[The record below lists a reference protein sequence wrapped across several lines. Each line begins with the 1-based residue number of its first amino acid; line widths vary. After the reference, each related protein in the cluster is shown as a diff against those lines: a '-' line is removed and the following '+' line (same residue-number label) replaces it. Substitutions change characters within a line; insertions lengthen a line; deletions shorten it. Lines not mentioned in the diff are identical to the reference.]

1 MSRELGMRN
10 KEKDA
15 VQMAGRRERILK
27 AGFRLFSEKNID
39 KVPMNDVADAAE
51 VGIATLYRYYL
62 TKTEL
67 VLGISTDI
75 WTKYVNEDYQTLQ
88 DAIKTDMTAAQEYEY
103 MLDAFID
110 LYRNHKDILRFNQ
123 FFNIYVQN
131 ENIPEEQM
139 KSYLDMI
146 DMLKNRFHE
155 VYEKGLSD
163 RTLNSEYTEQSIFS
177 STMHI
182 MLAAVTRYAV
192 GLVYVMEDAP
202 EPETE
207 LLLLKEML
215 MDKYTVK

>member
-1 MSRELGMRN
+1 
-10 KEKDA
+10 
-15 VQMAGRRERILK
+15 MAGRRERILK

-62 TKTEL
+62 TKSEL

-75 WTKYVNEDYQTLQ
+75 WTKYVNEDCQTLQ
-88 DAIKTDMTAAQEYEY
+88 DAIKTDMTAAQEYEC

-110 LYRNHKDILRFNQ
+110 LYWNHKDILRFNQ
-123 FFNIYVQN
+123 FFNVYVQN

-163 RTLNSEYTEQSIFS
+163 RTLNTDYTEQSIFS

-192 GLVYVMEDAP
+192 GLVYVMGNAP

-215 MDKYTVK
+215 LDKFTVK

>member
-1 MSRELGMRN
+1 
-10 KEKDA
+10 
-15 VQMAGRRERILK
+15 MAGRRERILK
-27 AGFRLFSEKNID
+27 EGFRLFSERNID
-39 KVPMNDVADAAE
+39 KVPMNDVADAAG

-62 TKTEL
+62 TKSEL

-75 WTKYVNEDYQTLQ
+75 WSKYVNEDYKKLEN
-88 DAIKTDMTAAQEYEY
+88 DIKADMTAAQVYEY

-123 FFNIYVQN
+123 FFNVYVQN
-131 ENIPEEQM
+131 ENIAEDQM

-155 VYEKGLSD
+155 IYEKGLTD
-163 RTLNSEYTEQSIFS
+163 RTLNTEYSEQSIFS

-202 EPETE
+202 EPESE
-207 LLLLKEML
+207 LVLLKEMM
-215 MDKYTVK
+215 MDKFTVK

>member
-1 MSRELGMRN
+1 
-10 KEKDA
+10 
-15 VQMAGRRERILK
+15 MAGRRERILK
-27 AGFRLFSEKNID
+27 EGFRLFSERNID
-39 KVPMNDVADAAE
+39 KVPMNDVADAAG

-62 TKTEL
+62 TKSEL

-75 WTKYVNEDYQTLQ
+75 WTKYVNEDYKKLEN
-88 DAIKTDMTAAQEYEY
+88 DIKADMTAAQVYEY

-123 FFNIYVQN
+123 FFNVYVQN
-131 ENIPEEQM
+131 ENIAEDQM

-155 VYEKGLSD
+155 IYEKGLID
-163 RTLNSEYTEQSIFS
+163 RTLNTEYSEQSIFS

-192 GLVYVMEDAP
+192 GFVYVMEDAP
-202 EPETE
+202 EPESE
-207 LLLLKEML
+207 LVLLKEMM
-215 MDKYTVK
+215 MDKFTVK